1 MGELLLNFFDTVND
15 LLLVVTPLSHVE
27 LVVAVVSNELG
38 EALAHGEE
46 DDAED
51 KEDEQKED

>member
-1 MGELLLNFFDTVND
+1 MGELLLNFLDTFND

-27 LVVAVVSNELG
+27 LAAAVVFNQLG

-46 DDAED
+46 NDAED
-51 KEDEQKED
+51 QEDN